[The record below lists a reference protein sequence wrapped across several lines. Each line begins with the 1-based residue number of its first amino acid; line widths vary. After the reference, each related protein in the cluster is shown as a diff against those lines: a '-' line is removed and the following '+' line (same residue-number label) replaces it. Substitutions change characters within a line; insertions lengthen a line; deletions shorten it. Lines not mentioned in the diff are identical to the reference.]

1 MDHKDAKT
9 DRPAI
14 EEILR
19 YCQRAT
25 KEGLMGA
32 IGPQTTVDICEYAL
46 SLETENA
53 SLRKEWQG
61 FTESIAP
68 LIECE
73 PHDIQGAG
81 YILNAVA
88 AMQEEERNYSGI
100 GDELREAE
108 SENARLIEVAKEA
121 YSLIYKLLP
130 TDCQDWDLIK
140 TCADMQRAIEQEIHQ
155 PHPGDG
161 LLKELEQLRKTGK
174 SMVELLNQLIKD
186 GGQYKRALELA
197 CNHKLNDCCPR
208 DEMGWTPSE
217 CVGENC
223 GGSECVG
230 CWGDYFLAQAK
241 AGERSE

>member
-100 GDELREAE
+100 GDEIREAE
-108 SENARLIEVAKEA
+108 NENAA
-121 YSLIYKLLP
+121 LL
-130 TDCQDWDLIK
+130 T
-140 TCADMQRAIEQEIHQ
+140 
-155 PHPGDG
+155 
-161 LLKELEQLRKTGK
+161 ELDQLRFVADKYLYLTEVLKDMPEILSQILDKT
-174 SMVELLNQLIKD
+174 N
-186 GGQYKRALELA
+186 
-197 CNHKLNDCCPR
+197 ND
-208 DEMGWTPSE
+208 E
-217 CVGENC
+217 
-223 GGSECVG
+223 
-230 CWGDYFLAQAK
+230 FKAK
-241 AGERSE
+241 FAEAGEK